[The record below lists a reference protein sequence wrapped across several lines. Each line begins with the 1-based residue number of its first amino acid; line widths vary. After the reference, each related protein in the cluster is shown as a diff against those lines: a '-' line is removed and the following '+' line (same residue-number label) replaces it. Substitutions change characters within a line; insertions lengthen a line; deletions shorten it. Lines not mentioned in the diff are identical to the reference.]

1 MGGVN
6 GDTEE
11 INKREEEKK
20 LNIATLRKKIAKLEA
35 LANSVEKETQ
45 AVGPDQMQTAR
56 RSVEMA
62 NKAWQEK
69 IIVRNGVAC
78 RLKVCIARKN
88 SLQREIGQ
96 LKDKERVALGEVQ
109 LATKQAEESQLFEQF
124 HQVRWCLLNCIPN
137 IFKRG

>member
-1 MGGVN
+1 M
-6 GDTEE
+6 
-11 INKREEEKK
+11 
-20 LNIATLRKKIAKLEA
+20 
-35 LANSVEKETQ
+35 EKETQ

-69 IIVRNGVAC
+69 KIVMNGVAC
-78 RLKVCIARKN
+78 SLRGCIAGKE